1 MLKVLFLAFSAC
13 SAVNKVSRMKVKI
26 YDTTLRDGTQAEGV
40 SFSLLNKIEIAGELD
55 KLGFDYIEG
64 GWPGSNP
71 KDMEFFKK
79 IRKVSFQTSKIV
91 AFGSTRKPG
100 KKVDADPNVRAL
112 LGAETDVVTL
122 VGKSWILHVEKA
134 LRTNKEENLRMIED
148 SVNFFKKKG
157 KEVIFDA
164 EHFFDGHK
172 DNPQYALKT
181 LEVACDAGADC
192 LVLCDTNG
200 GSMPHEIEKIIKEV
214 QKKIDFLLGMH
225 AHNDAGMGVANSII
239 AARLGIAHIQG
250 TINGYGERCGNADL
264 CLVIPN
270 LKLKLGIDCI
280 PGEKLKLLTRI
291 SHLVSE
297 LANLI
302 PNDHQPYVG
311 KSVFTHKGGMHVS
324 AISRDK
330 KTYEHIDPTLVGNKR
345 RVLISE
351 LAGKSNIVY
360 KLKEKKLGS
369 EEKKSFTKKI
379 IHRIK
384 ELENQ
389 GYEFEGAEGS
399 FELLVKKAS
408 GSYKKLFDLE
418 GFRVTVEKRDDGKL
432 ISEATVKLRVKG
444 KLMHTVAEGNGPV
457 NALDNALR
465 KALEQH
471 YPRLHQ
477 MHLADYKVRIL
488 DTKAGTRAKTR
499 VLIESSDGE
508 DRWSTVGVSPNIIE
522 ASWEALLDS
531 IEYKLLKHS

>member
-13 SAVNKVSRMKVKI
+13 SAVNKVPRMKVKI
-26 YDTTLRDGTQAEGV
+26 YDTTLRDGIQAEGV
-40 SFSLLNKIEIAGELD
+40 SFSLLNKVEIAQELD
-55 KLGFDYIEG
+55 KLGLDYIEG

-79 IRKVSFQTSKIV
+79 IRKLSFRTSKIA
-91 AFGSTRKPG
+91 AFGSTRRRD
-100 KKVDADPNVRAL
+100 KKVDADPSIRAL
-112 LGAETDVVTL
+112 LEAETEVVTL
-122 VGKSWILHVEKA
+122 FGKSWVFHVEKA
-134 LRTNKEENLRMIED
+134 LKTDKEENLRMIED
-148 SVNFFKKKG
+148 SVNFFKRKRR
-157 KEVIFDA
+157 EVVFDA
-164 EHFFDGHK
+164 EHFFDGYK
-172 DNPQYALKT
+172 ADPQYALKT
-181 LEVACDAGADC
+181 LEVARDAGADC
-192 LVLCDTNG
+192 LVLCDSNG
-200 GSMPHEIEKIIKEV
+200 SSMPFEVEKIIGEVKERIEV
-214 QKKIDFLLGMH
+214 PLGMH
-225 AHNDAGMGVANSII
+225 AHNDAGMAVANSIV
-239 AARLGIAHIQG
+239 AARKNISHIQG

-264 CLVIPN
+264 CVVIPN

-280 PGEKLKLLTRI
+280 SRQKLKSFTRI
-291 SHLVSE
+291 SHLVNE

-302 PNDHQPYVG
+302 PNNHQPYVG
-311 KSVFTHKGGMHVS
+311 RSSFAHKGGIHVS
-324 AISRDK
+324 AISRDR

-351 LAGKSNIVY
+351 LAGKSNIIY
-360 KLKEKKLGS
+360 KLKEKKLGL
-369 EEKKSFTKKI
+369 EEKRSFSKRI
-379 IHRIK
+379 INRIK
-384 ELENQ
+384 ELENR

-408 GSYKKLFDLE
+408 GSYEKLFDLE

-465 KALEQH
+465 KALEQD
-471 YPRLHQ
+471 YPDLHQ